1 MIYPPKIANP
11 RMKGLKFVTNGY
23 NKVYNDNDEIW
34 MEGEFKNG
42 QLWDGKVYDYDADG
56 ILQKVRIFK
65 LGRYHSDGQL

>member
-1 MIYPPKIANP
+1 
-11 RMKGLKFVTNGY
+11 TNGY

-42 QLWDGKVYDYDADG
+42 QLWDGKVYDYDTDG

-65 LGRYHSDGQL
+65 AGRYHSDGQL